1 MLTVNINNE
10 MCHCDTVI
18 RILHNLASLPYVM
31 QTAVFFQLLFRWSI
45 QIPHGAFYKE
55 KNQPMM
61 SQFVKKGPD
70 PKTARQAGRRNKNPP
85 KLKKNVHE
93 VYTGIEL
100 GGHTGLQTPGTKLTA

>member
-1 MLTVNINNE
+1 
-10 MCHCDTVI
+10 
-18 RILHNLASLPYVM
+18 M
-31 QTAVFFQLLFRWSI
+31 QTAVFFPAVVQMVNPNSSWSLL
-45 QIPHGAFYKE
+45 QGKE
-55 KNQPMM
+55 SANDVAVCQ
-61 SQFVKKGPD
+61 KGPD